1 MMCAS
6 CPVISAIMSGKGHMG
21 WSKSVMADTYEF
33 VHTNLEQAA
42 GKQKKYDRG
51 LKQRTFPRLFCL
63 EMISSNC

>member
-6 CPVISAIMSGKGHMG
+6 SPVISAIMSGKGHMG
-21 WSKSVMADTYEF
+21 LSKCFMADTHEF

-51 LKQRTFPRLFCL
+51 LKHFQRLFCL
-63 EMISSNC
+63 EMVSSNC

>member
-51 LKQRTFPRLFCL
+51 LKQRTFPRSFCL